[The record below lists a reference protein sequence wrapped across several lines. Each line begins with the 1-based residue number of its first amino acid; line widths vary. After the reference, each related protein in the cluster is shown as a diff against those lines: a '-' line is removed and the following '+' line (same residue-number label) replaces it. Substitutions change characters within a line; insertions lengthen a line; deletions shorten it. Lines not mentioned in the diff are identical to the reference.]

1 VLAAAAGTGSTA
13 LSVVTMISYALGY
26 TVVIAA
32 SSLWVGLMSASR
44 RLLDHAGMISRVST
58 LVLFT
63 AGIYY
68 TAQGLI
74 WTWQN

>member
-1 VLAAAAGTGSTA
+1 
-13 LSVVTMISYALGY
+13 MMSYALGY

-32 SSLWVGLMSASR
+32 SSLWVGLLSASR
-44 RLLDHAGMISRVST
+44 RLLSHSGMITRLST
-58 LVLFT
+58 LVLLA

-68 TAQGLI
+68 TGQGLI